1 MASFFDQ
8 LYCMLF
14 GWLYSSE
21 QPCSISGYEAATR
34 VNTAFQTG
42 QFVKGGKSRKNRNI
56 KRSKKTRTNKHKS
69 YKN

>member
-21 QPCSISGYEAATR
+21 QPCMISGYTAATR
-34 VNTAFQTG
+34 VNNAFEQG
-42 QFVKGGKSRKNRNI
+42 QFVRGGKSRKNKNKNI
-56 KRSKKTRTNKHKS
+56 KRSKKTRSNRHK
-69 YKN
+69 